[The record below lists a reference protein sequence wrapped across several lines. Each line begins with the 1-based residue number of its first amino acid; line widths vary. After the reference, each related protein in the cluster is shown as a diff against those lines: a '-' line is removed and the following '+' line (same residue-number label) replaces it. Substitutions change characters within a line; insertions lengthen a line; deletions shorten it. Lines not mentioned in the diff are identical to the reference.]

1 MKELNELVL
10 DYKRLKDEGIF
21 ERIYEI
27 VSATW
32 KNNYVVAKSVMS
44 DEHEIQALCEDTLLR
59 CIDQYDGSI
68 DFMHYYRSCLHKRRA
83 SLYKVK
89 KRYYKRVEPESN
101 NEDEGTPIAAT
112 IECIPDPL
120 TTEEIAFQ
128 KQTEADQRQLIGFFL
143 ENADDLTTA
152 IIKVALAYQPRQTL
166 GRPASFER
174 QIADTLGIDKRTVK
188 RKLERL
194 AGKFDTKQFGD
205 YRDYLAVAH

>member
-1 MKELNELVL
+1 MNELNGLVL
-10 DYKRLKDEGIF
+10 DYQRTKNELIF

-27 VSATW
+27 VSAGW

-44 DEHEIQALCEDTLLR
+44 DEHEIQAICEDVLLD

-68 DFMHYYRSCLHKRRA
+68 DFMRYYRSCLRKRRA

-89 KRYYKRVEPESN
+89 KRYYKRIEPESN

-112 IECIPDPL
+112 IESLPDPL
-120 TTEEIAFQ
+120 TTEEIAFR
-128 KQTEADQRQLIGFFL
+128 KTEADQRQLIGFFL

-152 IIKVALAYQPRQTL
+152 IIEVALAYQPRQTL

-194 AGKFDTKQFGD
+194 AGKFDAKQFGD